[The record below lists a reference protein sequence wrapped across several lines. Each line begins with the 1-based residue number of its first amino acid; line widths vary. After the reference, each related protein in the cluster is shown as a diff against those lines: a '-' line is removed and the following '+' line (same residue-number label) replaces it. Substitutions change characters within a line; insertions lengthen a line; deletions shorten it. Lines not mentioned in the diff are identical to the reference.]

1 MKVELQ
7 KESLYFQN
15 YDYIFRVG
23 EGGGHSLRFLGAI
36 LPEALEYLFMNKDPI
51 VDKSID
57 FVKPGD
63 YNKIQDVMMAK
74 L

>member
-1 MKVELQ
+1 M
-7 KESLYFQN
+7 
-15 YDYIFRVG
+15 
-23 EGGGHSLRFLGAI
+23 RFLGAI

-74 L
+74 LWEKSKFKKWWCV

>member
-1 MKVELQ
+1 M
-7 KESLYFQN
+7 
-15 YDYIFRVG
+15 
-23 EGGGHSLRFLGAI
+23 RFLGAI